1 MQTYLRKAI
10 NLHTYESTACWSIG
24 YWSTLPAC
32 CRLVMI
38 NLSLLNRL
46 HKPIRCR
53 EREVLV
59 KHFYRAI
66 LFNMSAFAA
75 SPLSSVHLRVNNRDA
90 HRLDYQPQPRFL
102 LTVARHRIRPTG
114 SKVHCCRPAHIRRIQ
129 AQWRNIPRKN
139 GGGKCGQVMNN
150 VEQAWGLVGMVG
162 VAVGI
167 LGLLVGMV
175 GLVVG
180 MVGLVMGMVG
190 LVMGMVGLVVGMV
203 GLVMG
208 IVGLVVGIVG
218 LVVGMIELV
227 VGVVG
232 LIWVWW
238 N

>member
-53 EREVLV
+53 ERELLV
-59 KHFYRAI
+59 RHFYRAI

-75 SPLSSVHLRVNNRDA
+75 SPISSVHLRVNNRDA

-150 VEQAWGLVGMVG
+150 VEQAWGLVDLVGMVG

-167 LGLLVGMV
+167 LGLLVGM
-175 GLVVG
+175 
-180 MVGLVMGMVG
+180 M
-190 LVMGMVGLVVGMV
+190 GLVVGMV